1 MKREDF
7 VKTLAEVR
15 EKSPK
20 RKFNQSLDLIV
31 TLRNIDL
38 KKPDNHVDVYL
49 VLPHDKGKKISI
61 GAFVQTELA
70 AQAKETCDKVVHLD
84 DFPKFEGDKRAL
96 RKLARAHDFFIAQA
110 TVMPQVAKVFG
121 RLLGPLHKMPNPKAG
136 CVVPPTAQLKP
147 LVDRLRKTTRVM
159 IKAHPVAQLLI
170 GKEEM
175 KDEELLAN
183 IMTLFDGIVS
193 RLPGGQQNVKSAL
206 LKFTMGP
213 AVKVGGIVKAGE
225 EEEKPTETKE
235 KPVEKKKEEAKEEKK
250 EEVKP
255 EEPKVEEKKEKAE
268 KKEEAKEEKKS
279 EETKEEA
286 PKEEKKEE
294 VKEEEKKSEVG
305 S

>member
-38 KKPDNHVDVYL
+38 KKPDNHVDAYL
-49 VLPHDKGKKISI
+49 ILPHDKGKKISI

-70 AQAKETCDKVVHLD
+70 GQAKETCDKVVHFD
-84 DFPKFEGDKRAL
+84 DFPKFDGDKRML

-121 RLLGPLHKMPNPKAG
+121 RLLGPLNKMPNPKAG
-136 CVVPPTAQLKP
+136 CVVPPSAQLKP

-159 IKAHPVAQLLI
+159 IKARPVTQLLV

-175 KDEELLAN
+175 KDEELLDN

-193 RLPGGQQNVKSAL
+193 RLPGGQQNVRSAL

-213 AVKVGGIVKAGE
+213 AVKVAGVVKAGE
-225 EEEKPTETKE
+225 EEKP
-235 KPVEKKKEEAKEEKK
+235 
-250 EEVKP
+250 
-255 EEPKVEEKKEKAE
+255 AE
-268 KKEEAKEEKKS
+268 KKEEKK
-279 EETKEEA
+279 A
-286 PKEEKKEE
+286 AEKKEE
-294 VKEEEKKSEVG
+294 VKEEKKEVKKEEIKPEAPKEEKKPEEKPKEEAKEEKPAEKKEEEEKKSEEVQ